1 MDKDGLKRWDIS
13 KIFRIKKYPF
23 KFREGDIEYYQ
34 EKNGFCS
41 VKQYDSKK
49 RIIAYETSDGVFIG
63 REYDEEGNIIRIMD
77 AKAWEREQLLN
88 FLLEEK

>member
-1 MDKDGLKRWDIS
+1 MDKDSLQRWDIS

-41 VKQYDSKK
+41 VKQYDSKE
-49 RIIAYETSDGVFIG
+49 RIIAYETSDGIFIG
-63 REYDEEGNIIRIMD
+63 REYDEEGNIVRIMD
-77 AKAWEREQLLN
+77 ANTWEREQILN
-88 FLLEEK
+88 YLLEEK